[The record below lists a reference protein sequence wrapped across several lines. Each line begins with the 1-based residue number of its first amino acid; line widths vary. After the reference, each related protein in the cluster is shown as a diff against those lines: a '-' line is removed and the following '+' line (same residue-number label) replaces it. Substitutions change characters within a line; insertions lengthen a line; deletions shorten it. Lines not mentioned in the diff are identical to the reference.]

1 MRTWNH
7 EDKVSRHQVISSNNE
22 AYYVKNKAFDSPR
35 SLHQKVKNSMEFV
48 TSFNFS
54 KIHPD
59 ICISIKNDPHISD
72 VQKWTSNFKSSVLIF
87 NLWSALVA
95 IDKKSE
101 VACNR
106 FDPTLL
112 LFPHHFRWVEK
123 NNVTRKLEIFRVI
136 RGFQR
141 VYAGLVDMF
150 SWKSA
155 IIMNTN
161 TAEASFCR
169 TRVGLF
175 TLKRSLRWLP
185 KPTQFS
191 LRCHNI

>member
-1 MRTWNH
+1 MRTWKH
-7 EDKVSRHQVISSNNE
+7 EGKVSRHQVIGSNNE

-59 ICISIKNDPHISD
+59 ICFSIKNDGDISD
-72 VQKWTSNFKSSVLIF
+72 VQKWTSIFRAKFSFLIYR
-87 NLWSALVA
+87 LHWSQLIRSRRLPA
-95 IDKKSE
+95 IDSILH
-101 VACNR
+101 CCC
-106 FDPTLL
+106 F
-112 LFPHHFRWVEK
+112 HHFRWVEK
-123 NNVTRKLEIFRVI
+123 NNVNRKLEIFRVTW
-136 RGFQR
+136 GFQR

-150 SWKSA
+150 SWKSET
-155 IIMNTN
+155 IMNVN

-175 TLKRSLRWLP
+175 ALKRSLRWLP